1 MTKEKI
7 YICRDCAKFSI
18 YEIKCHKCN
27 SPRILKHDEL
37 LSLNIAHID
46 CDAFYASVEKSL
58 NSKLINKPVIVGG
71 GKRGVV
77 TTCCYI
83 ARIKGVKSAMPIFK
97 AKRLCPE
104 AIIIYPKMSLYKRI
118 SKIVFSKFYQLTP
131 LVETIAFDEA
141 YLDFS
146 GTYQLYRKAPAELL
160 VKLALEIEKQ
170 LGITISIGLSEN
182 KFLAKLA
189 SSFEKPRGFTIIGK
203 SEKLEF
209 IKNLHIKNIPGI
221 GPRLQKKF
229 ENNSIMTIDE
239 LRKLDQK
246 VLIKKFGNIGKTIWN
261 MSRGIDERN
270 INPSSSRKSISKE
283 TTFEHNISDFN
294 KLKKI
299 LWLLAEEVSEM
310 LKKNNIYSRSITLKL
325 KRHNFKII
333 TCSFTFLEP
342 TCLAE
347 NIYQTAV
354 LLLKNRIEMAPFRLI
369 GLSTSKFCTEKQ
381 ESFSNLK
388 LDSKSQKVEQTEYVV
403 DKIRLKFGKEIIK
416 KGRSLIYK

>member
-1 MTKEKI
+1 MIKEKI
-7 YICRDCAKFSI
+7 FICRDCANFSTDK
-18 YEIKCHKCN
+18 IKCHKCN
-27 SPRILKHDEL
+27 SPRILEHDEL

-46 CDAFYASVEKSL
+46 CDAFYASVEKSRNPL
-58 NSKLINKPVIVGG
+58 LINKPVIVGG

-97 AKRLCPE
+97 AKKLCPE
-104 AIIIYPKMSLYKRI
+104 AIIIHPKMTLYKRI
-118 SKIVFSKFYQLTP
+118 SKIVFSKFNQLTP

-146 GTYQLYRKAPAELL
+146 GTYQLYKKTPAELL

-189 SSFEKPRGFTIIGK
+189 SSFNKPRGFTVIGK

-221 GPRLQKKF
+221 GPSLQKKF
-229 ENNSIMTIDE
+229 ERNSIITIDN
-239 LRKLDQK
+239 LRKLDK
-246 VLIKKFGNIGKTIWN
+246 KKLINGFGNFGGTVWN
-261 MSRGIDERN
+261 MARGIDERKV
-270 INPSSSRKSISKE
+270 NPSNQRKSISKE
-283 TTFEHNISDFN
+283 TTFETNISDFN
-294 KLKKI
+294 ELKKT
-299 LWLLAEEVSEM
+299 LWALSENVSEI
-310 LKKNNIYSRSITLKL
+310 LKKNNTFARLLTLKL
-325 KRHNFKII
+325 KRHNFKTI

-342 TCLAE
+342 TYLAE
-347 NIYQTAV
+347 NIYQTAIS
-354 LLLKNRIEMAPFRLI
+354 LLKNKIEQAPFRLI
-369 GLSTSKFCTEKQ
+369 GLSTSKFCIEKQ
-381 ESFSNLK
+381 QSFSNLK
-388 LDSKSQKVEQTEYVV
+388 LNKKSQKIEKTEHVV

-416 KGRSLIYK
+416 KGRSMN

>member
-1 MTKEKI
+1 MIEEKI
-7 YICRDCAKFSI
+7 FICRDCANFSTNK
-18 YEIKCHKCN
+18 IKCQTCN
-27 SPRILKHDEL
+27 SPRILEHDEL

-46 CDAFYASVEKSL
+46 CDAFYASVEKSQ
-58 NSKLINKPVIVGG
+58 NPQLINKPVIVGG
-71 GKRGVV
+71 GNRGVV

-97 AKRLCPE
+97 AKRICPE
-104 AIIIYPKMSLYKRI
+104 AIIIHPKMSLYKHI
-118 SKIVFSKFYQLTP
+118 SNIVFTKFNQLTP

-146 GTYQLYRKAPAELL
+146 GTYQLYKKSAAELL
-160 VKLALEIEKQ
+160 IKLALDIEKE

-209 IKNLHIKNIPGI
+209 IKSLHVNNIPGI
-221 GPRLQKKF
+221 GPSLQKKC
-229 ENNSIMTIDE
+229 ETNSIMTMDD

-246 VLIKKFGNIGKTIWN
+246 ILIKKFGKVGKIMWN
-261 MSRGIDERN
+261 RSRGIDERKIKPLN
-270 INPSSSRKSISKE
+270 SRKSISKE
-283 TTFEHNISDFN
+283 TTFEYNVSDFN
-294 KLKKI
+294 KLKKT
-299 LWLLAEEVSEM
+299 LWLLTEEMSDI
-310 LKKNNIYSRSITLKL
+310 LKKNNIFSRSITLKL

-333 TCSFTFLEP
+333 TCSFTFFEP
-342 TCLAE
+342 TFSAE

-354 LLLKNRIEMAPFRLI
+354 SLLKNKIEMAPFRLI
-369 GLSTSKFCTEKQ
+369 GLSTSKFCIEKQ
-381 ESFSNLK
+381 QSFSNFK
-388 LDSKSQKVEQTEYVV
+388 LDSKSKKIEKTEYAV

-416 KGRSLIYK
+416 KGRSLN

>member
-1 MTKEKI
+1 MAREEI
-7 YICRDCAKFSI
+7 FICRDCTTFSI
-18 YEIKCHKCN
+18 DKIKCHKCN
-27 SPRILKHDEL
+27 SPRILKHNEL
-37 LSLNIAHID
+37 FSLNIAHID

-58 NSKLINKPVIVGG
+58 NPQLINKPIIVGG

-104 AIIIYPKMSLYKRI
+104 AIIIRPKMSLYKRI
-118 SKIVFSKFYQLTP
+118 SNIVFSKFNQLTP
-131 LVETIAFDEA
+131 LVETIALDEA

-146 GTYQLYRKAPAELL
+146 GTYQLYKKAPAELL
-160 VKLALEIEKQ
+160 VELALEIEKQ

-189 SSFEKPRGFTIIGK
+189 SSFEKPRGFTVIGK

-209 IKNLHIKNIPGI
+209 IKNLHVKNIPGI
-221 GPRLQKKF
+221 GPSLKKKL
-229 ENNSIMTIDE
+229 EKNSIMTIDD
-239 LRKLDQK
+239 LRKLDK
-246 VLIKKFGNIGKTIWN
+246 NVLAKSFGNFGKTIWN

-270 INPSSSRKSISKE
+270 INPASSRKSVSKE
-283 TTFEHNISDFN
+283 TTFEHDISDFN

-299 LWLLAEEVSEM
+299 LWLLTEEVSEM
-310 LKKNNIYSRSITLKL
+310 LKKNNFYSKSITLKL
-325 KRHNFKII
+325 KRNNFKII

-354 LLLKNRIEMAPFRLI
+354 LLLKNKIEMAPFRLI
-369 GLSTSKFCTEKQ
+369 GLSTSNFLSEKQ
-381 ESFSNLK
+381 ESFKNFK
-388 LDSKSQKVEQTEYVV
+388 LDSKSQKIEKTEYVI

-416 KGRSLIYK
+416 KGRSLN